1 MSAILVLCPSHRDH
15 RELPL
20 VYPEHEHRFF
30 FHDYAT
36 AELERIVSTSPS
48 LSQVGD
54 PHDEIDAIVAAHAD
68 TRLDGVISTDDYPG
82 SALASSVARRMN
94 LPGAEPRANLMCQHK
109 YYSRIA
115 QRATCALAVPDF
127 E

>member
-94 LPGAEPRANLMCQHK
+94 LPPGVRLVVASDFNLKCRGESEIK
-109 YYSRIA
+109 VS
-115 QRATCALAVPDF
+115 
-127 E
+127 